1 MPPWVLG
8 ELSRVVFD
16 FFWKGKRDL
25 VARSV
30 VVQDSSVGG
39 FSVVDVKL
47 KVQSMLVLW
56 AKCYVTSSSWSVFL
70 SFCVQLFPCGCVLL
84 PFCL

>member
-8 ELSRVVFD
+8 ELCRVVFD

-30 VVQDSSVGG
+30 VVQHSSVGG

-70 SFCVQLFPCGCVLL
+70 SFWFHSV
-84 PFCL
+84 

>member
-8 ELSRVVFD
+8 ELCRVVFD
-16 FFWKGKRDL
+16 FFWKGLRDL
-25 VARSV
+25 IARSV

-70 SFCVQLFPCGCVLL
+70 SFCV
-84 PFCL
+84 